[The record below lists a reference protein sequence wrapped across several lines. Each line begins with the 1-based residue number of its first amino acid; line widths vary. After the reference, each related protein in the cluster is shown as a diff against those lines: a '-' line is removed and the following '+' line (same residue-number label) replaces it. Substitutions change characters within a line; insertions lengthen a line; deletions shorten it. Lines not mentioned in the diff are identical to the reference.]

1 MKRLLFIALAALALL
16 ATGANAAT
24 TTSTFNVKLTLNSK
38 CYVNILATGPSSQT
52 TTDVSFTY
60 NAFQTSDG
68 QGSTSFNV
76 RCTNTLP
83 YSIDVANQADVA
95 AGVNYYLKLVAGS
108 AASYVTAATVG
119 ASSLSSLTGSGS
131 DQAYT
136 VGVDAPSGQ
145 AGTCATASC
154 LGTTAH
160 TITVTY

>member
-1 MKRLLFIALAALALL
+1 MKRILFLVLAALAFL
-16 ATGANAAT
+16 ATGADAAT

-38 CYVNILATGPSSQT
+38 CYVNILTSGPSSQA
-52 TTDVSFTY
+52 TTDVTFTY
-60 NAFQTSDG
+60 DAFQATDG
-68 QGSTSFNV
+68 QGATSFNV

-83 YSIDVANQADVA
+83 YSIAVTNQADVA
-95 AGVNYYLKLVAGS
+95 AGVNYYLKLVAGA

-131 DQAYT
+131 DQQYT
-136 VGVDAPSGQ
+136 VGVDAPAGQ
-145 AGTCATASC
+145 AGTCASASC